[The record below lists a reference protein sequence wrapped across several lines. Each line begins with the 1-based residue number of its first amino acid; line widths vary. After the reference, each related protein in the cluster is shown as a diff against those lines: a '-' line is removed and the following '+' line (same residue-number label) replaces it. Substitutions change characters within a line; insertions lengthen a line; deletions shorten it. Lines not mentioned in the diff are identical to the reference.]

1 MCKIVYI
8 TSHHWDTNRQG
19 GFHKFAEY
27 SADMG
32 METIF
37 FSFPRPYYGYFM
49 NREQLNPHLL
59 KKLNKGEVYKTD
71 SGNNILNITFST
83 FRIPDGIAKFFPD
96 FIVNWLLIHSFKRMN
111 KFMRKFFCNTDYFIF
126 ESCEGIA
133 LLRKIKKTFP
143 NARIIYRPSDPMV
156 FAEVPKRVKKL
167 EEKILKTADMNFIV
181 NEEGL
186 EAYKRNIPN
195 FDSSVKHQLL
205 SNGID
210 IESYLKKYNK
220 PVSLQKENTLLYVG
234 AWDIEWN
241 LIFSAANKTPN
252 FNYIIVCPNYPSN
265 KILSEIKNFSN
276 IDYIPGIKP
285 SEVPA
290 WITNSDVI
298 IVPYRTNFYKD
309 RPLGITAKYY
319 QAMAAEKPIVA
330 YSDTPKLKDVGIT
343 VTYNYEDFIEAIKIA
358 INKKNCTYNFNLTN
372 RTWQNITKKFLEELK
387 KL

>member
-8 TSHHWDTNRQG
+8 TSHHWETKRQG
-19 GFHKFAEY
+19 GFHKFAEF
-27 SADMG
+27 SADAG

-49 NREQLNPHLL
+49 NREQLNPSLL
-59 KKLNKGEVYKTD
+59 KKLNKGEIYKTD
-71 SGNNILNITFST
+71 SGNTILNITFST
-83 FRIPDGIAKFFPD
+83 FRIPDSIAKFFPD
-96 FIVNWLLIHSFKRMN
+96 FIVNWLLIHSFKRID
-111 KFMRKFFCNTDYFIF
+111 KFLRQFFYNTDYFVF

-133 LLRKIKKTFP
+133 FLEKIKKTFP
-143 NARIIYRPSDPMV
+143 NAKIIYRPSDPMV

-181 NEEGL
+181 HEEGL
-186 EAYKRNIPN
+186 EAYKRIIPD
-195 FDSSVKHQLL
+195 FDSSVKYQLL

-220 PVSLQKENTLLYVG
+220 PVALQKENTLLYVG

-241 LIFSAANKTPN
+241 LIFNAAKKAPN

-285 SEVPA
+285 SEVPS

-298 IVPYRTNFYKD
+298 IVPYKTDFYKD

-358 INKKNCTYNFNLTN
+358 ISKKKCKYNFNLSN
-372 RTWQNITKKFLEELK
+372 RTWQNITKKFFEEIK

>member
-8 TSHHWDTNRQG
+8 TSHHWDTKRQG
-19 GFHKFAEY
+19 GFHKFAEF
-27 SADMG
+27 SADNG

-49 NREQLNPHLL
+49 NREQLNPSLL
-59 KKLNKGEVYKTD
+59 KKLNKGKIYKTD

-83 FRIPDGIAKFFPD
+83 FRIPDGIAKFLPD
-96 FIVNWLLIHSFKRMN
+96 FIVNWLLIHSFKRID
-111 KFMRKFFCNTDYFIF
+111 KFLNHFFYNADFFVF

-133 LLRKIKKTFP
+133 LLEKIRKTFP

-186 EAYKRNIPN
+186 EAYKRSIPN
-195 FDSSVKHQLL
+195 FDSSVKYQLL

-210 IESYLKKYNK
+210 IESYLKKYDK
-220 PVSLQKENTLLYVG
+220 PVALQKENTLLYVG

-241 LIFSAANKTPN
+241 LIFNAAKQTPK
-252 FNYIIVCPNYPSN
+252 FNYIVVCPNSPSN
-265 KILSEIKNFSN
+265 KIISEIKKFSN

-290 WITNSDVI
+290 WITNTDVI
-298 IVPYRTNFYKD
+298 IVPYKTDFYKD

-358 INKKNCTYNFNLTN
+358 INKKNCKYNFNLTN
-372 RTWQNITKKFLEELK
+372 RTWQNITKKFFEEIK

>member
-8 TSHHWDTNRQG
+8 TSHHWDTKRQG
-19 GFHKFAEY
+19 GFHKFAEF
-27 SADMG
+27 SADNG

-49 NREQLNPHLL
+49 NREQLNPSLL
-59 KKLNKGEVYKTD
+59 KKLNKGKIYKTD

-83 FRIPDGIAKFFPD
+83 FRIPDGIAKFLPD
-96 FIVNWLLIHSFKRMN
+96 FIVNWLLIHSFKRID
-111 KFMRKFFCNTDYFIF
+111 KFLSRFFYNADFFVF

-133 LLRKIKKTFP
+133 LLEKIRKTFP

-186 EAYKRNIPN
+186 AAYKRSIPN
-195 FDSSVKHQLL
+195 FDSSVKYQLL

-220 PVSLQKENTLLYVG
+220 PVALQKENTLLYVG

-241 LIFSAANKTPN
+241 LIFNAAKQTPK
-252 FNYIIVCPNYPSN
+252 FNYIVVCPNSPSS
-265 KILSEIKNFSN
+265 KIISELKKFSN

-290 WITNSDVI
+290 WITNTDVI
-298 IVPYRTNFYKD
+298 IVPYKTDFYKD

-358 INKKNCTYNFNLTN
+358 ISKKNCKYNFNLTN
-372 RTWQNITKKFLEELK
+372 RTWQNITKKFFEEIK